1 MKNTFKLAITTT
13 ALFFSLSASAELK
26 IAYIEMSQILQS
38 QQVQD
43 IGKKLQSEFSSRASQ
58 LDQLKKLVNDKQT
71 ALEKDRKK
79 LSEAELR
86 DRSKNISD
94 LAIELER
101 KQRELSEDINLRKSE
116 EMRKFQDQVNK
127 AIGVI
132 AEAENYDLILYN
144 QVAFVNKKINITDKV
159 ISSIGK

>member
-13 ALFFSLSASAELK
+13 ALFFSLNASAELK

>member
-1 MKNTFKLAITTT
+1 
-13 ALFFSLSASAELK
+13 
-26 IAYIEMSQILQS
+26 
-38 QQVQD
+38 
-43 IGKKLQSEFSSRASQ
+43 
-58 LDQLKKLVNDKQT
+58 
-71 ALEKDRKK
+71 LEKDRKK

-86 DRSKNISD
+86 DKSKNISD

-127 AIGVI
+127 AVGVI

-144 QVAFVNKKINITDKV
+144 QVAFVSKKINITDKV